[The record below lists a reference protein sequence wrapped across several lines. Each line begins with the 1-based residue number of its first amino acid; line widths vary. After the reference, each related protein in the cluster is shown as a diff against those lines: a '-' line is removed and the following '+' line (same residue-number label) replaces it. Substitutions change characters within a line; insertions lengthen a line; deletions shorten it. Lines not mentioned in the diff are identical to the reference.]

1 MVPEVVTRL
10 PGMDGDAATS
20 ARTACWDKWGVPK
33 KNAPVVFLNANGI
46 NSSNNMTSG
55 INDGNNIYNSNPYNT
70 TNGIIVI
77 TNGIND

>member
-1 MVPEVVTRL
+1 
-10 PGMDGDAATS
+10 
-20 ARTACWDKWGVPK
+20 
-33 KNAPVVFLNANGI
+33 VVFLNANGI

>member
-1 MVPEVVTRL
+1 MRQLLQELHAGINEVSRKRM
-10 PGMDGDAATS
+10 PQ
-20 ARTACWDKWGVPK
+20 CF
-33 KNAPVVFLNANGI
+33 FLNANGI